1 MHCVLA
7 ACGAL
12 VHIVS
17 SLCTARAHR
26 VITACGHDVTACIRG
41 APTQQKRN
49 SGRFIITRPLHLSD
63 KLAHII

>member
-26 VITACGHDVTACIRG
+26 VITACAQHAFSAYLVSKGIDFCRLTI
-41 APTQQKRN
+41 PYN
-49 SGRFIITRPLHLSD
+49 
-63 KLAHII
+63 

>member
-26 VITACGHDVTACIRG
+26 VITACGYDVTACIRG
-41 APTQQKRN
+41 AHTQQTH
-49 SGRFIITRPLHLSD
+49 SSPLG
-63 KLAHII
+63 KLFCRCTG